1 MLIALLAAAQLLVP
15 APVTPREPVAFVR
28 EALAAHRVVF
38 LGDIHP
44 LAEPKQI
51 LLAVLQQRD
60 AAHPVDVLALEVGNE
75 LQPIIDEYLASEP
88 ENPGLLRQHDRT
100 LRAHWGASAEY
111 LAIYRAVYR
120 LNREPGARPI
130 RIVAADARGW
140 PIAPLSSMMAAGG
153 AVQREE
159 NMARAFGKL
168 IRSLAPSARILVFM
182 GGYHGLKTSGAD
194 IEVGTARAEL
204 EHWFAGLLA
213 AEGIPMYTILSD
225 ARQDDAS
232 TATRLFVPL
241 SRLQPD
247 GNFII
252 LLDADTDDVREPL
265 TDIREDGY
273 ALRFRPA
280 RFPIR
285 SAADAMLV
293 LNRTTPI
300 TRLAAQP

>member
-1 MLIALLAAAQLLVP
+1 MLTAVLAAVQLLAP
-15 APVTPREPVAFVR
+15 APVVPREPVAFVR

-44 LAEPKQI
+44 LAEPKRI
-51 LLAVLQQRD
+51 LLDVLQQRD
-60 AAHPVDVLALEVGNE
+60 AAHPVDVLALEVGSE
-75 LQPIIDEYLASEP
+75 LQPIIDTYLAGEP

-120 LNREPGARPI
+120 LNREPGAAPI

-153 AVQREE
+153 AVQREA
-159 NMARAFGKL
+159 NMARSFSRLVRTLPA
-168 IRSLAPSARILVFM
+168 SARVLVFM
-182 GGYHGLKTSGAD
+182 GGYHGLKASGAD

-204 EHWFAGLLA
+204 EHWFAGQLA
-213 AEGIPMYTILSD
+213 ADGIPVYTILSD
-225 ARQDDAS
+225 ARQDDAT
-232 TATRLFVPL
+232 TATRLFAPL
-241 SRLQPD
+241 ARLQPD
-247 GNFII
+247 GNFVI
-252 LLDADTDDVREPL
+252 LLDAETDDVREPL
-265 TDIREDGY
+265 ADIREDGY

-300 TRLAAQP
+300 TRLAATP